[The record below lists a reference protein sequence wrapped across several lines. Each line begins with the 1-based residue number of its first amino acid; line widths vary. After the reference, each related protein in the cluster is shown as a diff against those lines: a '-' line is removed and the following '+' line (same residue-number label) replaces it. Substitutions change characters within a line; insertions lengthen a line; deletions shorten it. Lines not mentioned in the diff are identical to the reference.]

1 MRLLAD
7 KATAPFSAVDVTGN
21 YRAVHQAWTSSI
33 WGKPLVAVELIGCS
47 KMLQETKLPASSLR
61 QRQFLKTEVYLYT
74 TYEYAAGETVMSAL
88 TLQRQNMLLSWLLK
102 LSTKFDSRE
111 EKPEEV
117 SDTPRIV
124 VTDFAS

>member
-1 MRLLAD
+1 
-7 KATAPFSAVDVTGN
+7 
-21 YRAVHQAWTSSI
+21 
-33 WGKPLVAVELIGCS
+33 
-47 KMLQETKLPASSLR
+47 MLQETKLPASSLR

>member
-21 YRAVHQAWTSSI
+21 YRAMHQAWTSSI

-61 QRQFLKTEVYLYT
+61 QRQFLKTEVYLCT
-74 TYEYAAGETVMSAL
+74 TYEYAAGETGETHSPE
-88 TLQRQNMLLSWLLK
+88 
-102 LSTKFDSRE
+102 TKHAAFMAV
-111 EKPEEV
+111 KV
-117 SDTPRIV
+117 KYKV
-124 VTDFAS
+124 